1 MTNEPRPL
9 HYLAQRVAPTAFIA
23 PTAVVLG
30 DVTIGDESSIWFHAV
45 LRGDVELIEIGA
57 RTNIQDLAVL
67 HADAGFPCVLGNDV
81 TVGHS
86 AIVHG
91 AVVEDDVLIG
101 MRAVVMNGARIGR
114 GSIVAVGS
122 VVTEG
127 AVVPPNSVAV
137 GTPARVLRKVEP
149 RDQERIRHA
158 AEHYVL
164 MSRRYIETY
173 PAGPASV
180 IPRER

>member
-1 MTNEPRPL
+1 MEEVQLRPL
-9 HYLAQRVAPTAFIA
+9 YFASGRVAPSAFIA

-30 DVTIGDESSIWFHAV
+30 DVQIGDEASVWFHAV
-45 LRGDVELIEIGA
+45 IRGDTDLIEIRA

-67 HADAGFPCVLGNDV
+67 HADHGFPCRLGTDV

-91 AVVEDDVLIG
+91 ATIEDEVLIG

-127 AVVPPNSVAV
+127 TIVPSDSIAV
-137 GTPARVLRKVEP
+137 GTPAKVLRAVEA
-149 RDQERIRHA
+149 RDRERIRHA
-158 AEHYVL
+158 AAHYVASARKYREL
-164 MSRRYIETY
+164 F
-173 PAGPASV
+173 PPGPDAR
-180 IPRER
+180 IPRG

>member
-1 MTNEPRPL
+1 MTSDPRPL
-9 HYLAQRVAPTAFIA
+9 QYLAHRVAPTAFIA

-30 DVTIGDESSIWFHAV
+30 DVSIGDESSIWFHAV

-91 AVVEDDVLIG
+91 AIVEDEVLIG

-114 GSIVAVGS
+114 GSVVAVGS

-127 AVVPPNSVAV
+127 AIVPPDSVAV
-137 GTPARVLRKVEP
+137 GTPAKVIRKIEP
-149 RDQERIRHA
+149 RDRERIRHA
-158 AEHYVL
+158 AEHYVM
-164 MSRRYIETY
+164 MSRRYIEVY
-173 PAGPASV
+173 PPGPV
-180 IPRER
+180 TEIPRG